1 MENTIFLS
9 RKKNTQ
15 FQMRS
20 LVIQKHSAH
29 RFAGARL
36 HSHIILFDLP
46 VKTVLGKLRP
56 KPPKRDL
63 PDVFCYK

>member
-1 MENTIFLS
+1 
-9 RKKNTQ
+9 
-15 FQMRS
+15 MRS

-36 HSHIILFDLP
+36 HSHILFDFP
-46 VKTVLGKLRP
+46 VKTALGKLRLN
-56 KPPKRDL
+56 PPKRHL